1 MNQRIAIV
9 LGTRPEIIKMSP
21 VIRECK
27 RLGLDYF
34 ILHTGQHYSYNM
46 DRVFFEQLELP
57 EAKYNLDV
65 GSGSHGEQTGKII
78 TGVERALLKEKPDV
92 VLVEGDTNTV
102 LAGALAASKLH
113 ISPYSKPFQG
123 FRGCGRSSRCGVLGQ
138 SPIKVGHV
146 EAGLRSYDR
155 RMPEEINRVLTDHG
169 SDYLFAPT
177 EKAQDNLL
185 REGIPKDK
193 IFVTGNTIVDAV
205 YQNLSISEDRIN
217 PLNDLELIPKKYF
230 LVTAHRQENVDV
242 GKRFEGTI
250 EGLELLVNEF
260 GLPVIYPIH
269 PRARKMMNFLGLKTN
284 GIELIEPLDY
294 LSFLQLESKAKLV
307 LTDSGGVQEET
318 CILRVP
324 CVTLRDNT
332 ERPETIEINS
342 NVLVGTEP
350 EKIFEG
356 VKLMLERKNN
366 WRNPF
371 GDGKTGKRI
380 VEILSEIRG

>member
-1 MNQRIAIV
+1 MQRIAIV

-21 VIRECK
+21 VIRACE
-27 RLGLDYF
+27 RENLDYF

-46 DRVFFEQLELP
+46 DRVFFEQFGLP

-65 GSGSHGEQTGKII
+65 GSCSHGEQTGKIL
-78 TGVERALLKEKPDV
+78 TSVEQVLQKEKPDV

-102 LAGALAASKLH
+102 LAGALAATKLH
-113 ISPYSKPFQG
+113 
-123 FRGCGRSSRCGVLGQ
+123 
-138 SPIKVGHV
+138 IKVGHV

-155 RMPEEINRVLTDHG
+155 QMPEEINRVLTDHC

-177 EKAQDNLL
+177 ETARRILL
-185 REGIPKDK
+185 GEGIPDTK

-205 YQNLSISEDRIN
+205 FQNLEIAKDRN
-217 PLNDLELIPKKYF
+217 NALNDLHLEPKNYF

-242 GKRFEGTI
+242 KERFKGI
-250 EGLELLVNEF
+250 ISGLELVSDEF

-269 PRARKMMNFLGLKTN
+269 PRARKMMNHFGLKAN
-284 GIELIEPLDY
+284 GIEFIEPLDY

-318 CILRVP
+318 CILKIP

-332 ERPETIEINS
+332 ERPETLEVGS

-350 EKIFEG
+350 ERILDG
-356 VKLMLERKNN
+356 AKLMLSKENN
-366 WRNPF
+366 WKNPF
-371 GDGKTGKRI
+371 GDGKAGEGI
-380 VEILSEIRG
+380 VKIPASVGV